1 MKDTFLLTGRRWFRT
16 GAIWGVIWLSTLFP
30 QEGRC
35 QPLRITTWNMS
46 WLTARP
52 ASDPALPEDIYH
64 RSPDDVRRLTDYAR
78 RVDADIVGFQEVDGP
93 EIAARVFPPTRYHVY
108 MTSDPVVQRVG
119 VAVRN
124 SLAVERHPDL
134 TDLNVYPP
142 SAPHPLR
149 SGLDITVSD
158 GKASLR
164 ILVLHLKTGCW
175 DNPPDERKH
184 ACPTLRRQYEIISD
198 WILER
203 QDEGEAFAIMGDF
216 NRRMTPGDPF
226 FLELSQSA
234 PLLLTTAGRASPC
247 WGGEYFID
255 HILLGGQASG
265 WLVPDSLRVM
275 TFKGVEETPRNTSDH
290 CPVSVE
296 LSPP

>member
-1 MKDTFLLTGRRWFRT
+1 MTGSILLMGKHLSRSRVLL
-16 GAIWGVIWLSTLFP
+16 GLVWLAMLFP
-30 QEGRC
+30 QKGRC

-46 WLTARP
+46 WLTPRA
-52 ASDPALPEDIYH
+52 ALDPALPEDIYH
-64 RSPDDVRRLTDYAR
+64 RSPEDIQRLSDYAR
-78 RVDADIVGFQEVDGP
+78 RVGADIFGFQEVDGP
-93 EIAARVFPPTRYHVY
+93 QIAARVFPATRYNIY
-108 MTSDPVVQRVG
+108 MTNDPVVQRVG
-119 VAVRN
+119 LAVRN
-124 SLAVERHPDL
+124 SLSVEQHPDL

-149 SGLDITVSD
+149 SGLDVTVSD

-175 DNPPDERKH
+175 DNPPSESKH
-184 ACPTLRRQYEIISD
+184 ACPTLRRQFEILSD

-216 NRRMTPGDPF
+216 NRRITPDDPLF
-226 FLELSQSA
+226 HALSQPS
-234 PLLLTTAGRASPC
+234 PLLLTTAGKASPC

-255 HILLGGQASG
+255 HILLGGQARN
-265 WLVPDSLRVM
+265 WLIPDSLRVM
-275 TFKGVEETPRNTSDH
+275 TFKGAGDTPKNTSDH

-296 LSPP
+296 LSFP

>member
-1 MKDTFLLTGRRWFRT
+1 MTGSFRLTGRRWFGPRV
-16 GAIWGVIWLSTLFP
+16 IWGVIWLVALFP

-46 WLTARP
+46 WLTPRA

-64 RSPDDVRRLTDYAR
+64 RSPEDVQRLGGYAL

-93 EIAARVFPPTRYHVY
+93 QIAARVFPATRYHIY
-108 MTSDPVVQRVG
+108 MTNDPVVQRVG
-119 VAVRN
+119 LAVRN
-124 SLAVERHPDL
+124 SLSVERHPDL
-134 TDLNVYPP
+134 TDLNVYST

-149 SGLDITVSD
+149 SGLDVTVSD

-184 ACPTLRRQYEIISD
+184 ACPTLRRQFEILSD

-216 NRRMTPGDPF
+216 NRRMTPGDPLF
-226 FLELSQSA
+226 HDLSQSS
-234 PLLLTTAGRASPC
+234 PLLLTTAGKASPC

-255 HILLGGQASG
+255 HILLGGQARN

-275 TFKGVEETPRNTSDH
+275 TFRGAGETPQNTSDH

-296 LSPP
+296 LSLP